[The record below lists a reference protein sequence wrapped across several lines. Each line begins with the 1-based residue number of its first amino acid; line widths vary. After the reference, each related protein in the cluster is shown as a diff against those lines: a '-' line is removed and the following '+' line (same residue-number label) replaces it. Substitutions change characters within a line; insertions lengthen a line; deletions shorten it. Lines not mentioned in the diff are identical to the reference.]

1 MKKELKGFVIGVA
14 ITSMILT
21 ALPIAAE
28 KTTKTAEL
36 FYNDIKVV
44 IDGKR
49 ADLKDVKGNNVD
61 PFIIDGTTYLPVR
74 AVANA
79 LDKAVSWDGDTRT
92 VYIGKNEE
100 IEQPSVWLKDL
111 DTLAGNVTT
120 YSIDDI
126 EFGGSVYNDILTS
139 NTQDVYKNCWSKR
152 TNYYEPVSYLL
163 NYKYSK
169 FKGTIYLKNEAKN
182 ANVAYRYLI
191 YGDDKLLY
199 TSEDITV
206 GSMPIDFDIDVSN
219 CSVMKISV
227 QKKDGNNYS
236 ESYFSNALIG
246 NAGLYE

>member
-111 DTLAGNVTT
+111 DTLAGNVAT

-139 NTQDVYKNCWSKR
+139 NAQDVYKNCWDKN
-152 TNYYEPVSYLL
+152 NYYEPVSYLL

-169 FKGTIYLKNEAKN
+169 FKGTIYLTNRDKDTS
-182 ANVAYRYLI
+182 VAFRYLI

-199 TSEDITV
+199 TSEDITA

-236 ESYFSNALIG
+236 ESYFSYAQIG